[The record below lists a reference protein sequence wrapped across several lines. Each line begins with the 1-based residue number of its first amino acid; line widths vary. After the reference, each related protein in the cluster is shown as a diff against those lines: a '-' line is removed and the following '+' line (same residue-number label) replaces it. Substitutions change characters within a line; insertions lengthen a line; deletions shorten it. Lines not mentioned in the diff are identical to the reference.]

1 MERQWHRVPREV
13 VQSLNL
19 ELFRNCVDVAL
30 RGTVSERG
38 GGGLALG
45 WVILVG
51 FATAAVR

>member
-1 MERQWHRVPREV
+1 MPQVLPQEV
-13 VQSLNL
+13 VGSPSLEAL
-19 ELFRNCVDVAL
+19 QKHVDVAL